1 MLGNAKFNPSV
12 IEDHI
17 YSMMDD
23 YMLGMET
30 YEEGLV
36 DAVTDFLGN
45 YCPNIVWQLG
55 CSEWPN
61 CSGGVCYVSWIEN
74 GHIHMIG
81 FDYKKEGEEI

>member
-1 MLGNAKFNPSV
+1 MLGNTKFNPSV

-23 YMLGMET
+23 YMLGWEI

-45 YCPNIVWQLG
+45 YVPTVEWNLA
-55 CSEWPN
+55 CSEWPD
-61 CSGGVCYVSWIEN
+61 CSGGVCYVSWIEA
-74 GHIHMIG
+74 GHLHMIG
-81 FDYKKEGEEI
+81 FDYKC